1 MPVTV
6 RWGNHRFEFE
16 LPPPDT
22 TLAAIRQSIAA
33 YTQLGLHDFQIVH
46 DGAVMADDN
55 ATSMYFVQ
63 LRHPKSNAFL
73 SVSAYHLRPNSS
85 IAIVANADLPAPFKN
100 SEQAQIAT
108 IRAELD
114 AARTRLL
121 PLQQQFLRD
130 LHACPTTK
138 KHLAKDHT
146 RIGELL
152 LQALLRLD
160 AIAPEQDWATARA
173 DRKAA
178 VKELQSLLDQLDS
191 EWAAA
196 A

>member
-63 LRHPKSNAFL
+63 LL
-73 SVSAYHLRPNSS
+73 SAYHLRPNSS